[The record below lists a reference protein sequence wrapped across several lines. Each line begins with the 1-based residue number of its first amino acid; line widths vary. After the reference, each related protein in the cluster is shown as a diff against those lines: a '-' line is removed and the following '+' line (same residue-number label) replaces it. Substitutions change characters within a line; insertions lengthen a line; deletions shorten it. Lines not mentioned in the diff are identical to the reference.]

1 MDAELP
7 PFAAWRH
14 YDARIGFEVVFFD
27 RTGGGLTVTGHASA
41 LEDAAPFAV
50 RYEIELDD
58 AWRTRS
64 ARLTGQSASGE
75 HSTRLETDGEGRW
88 LVDGRHV
95 PEVDGCLDV
104 DLEASAFTNAFPV
117 RRLALRPG
125 QAAEAP
131 AAFVAA
137 EDLSVTRL
145 EQRYIRAD
153 DGTGPAR
160 YDYTSPAS
168 GFHAELV
175 CDANG
180 LVIDYPG
187 VAVRSG

>member
-1 MDAELP
+1 MQAELP

-14 YDARIGFEVVFFD
+14 TEVRIGFEVVFFD
-27 RTGGGLTVTGHASA
+27 RSGGGLAVAGYTSA

-64 ARLTGQSASGE
+64 ALIRGRSAGGE
-75 HSTRLETDGEGRW
+75 HRRHLETDGEGRW
-88 LVDGRHV
+88 LVDGRRA

-104 DLEASAFTNAFPV
+104 DLESSALTNAFPV

-125 QAAEAP
+125 EAADAP
-131 AAFVAA
+131 AAYVAA
-137 EDLSVTRL
+137 LDLSVTRL
-145 EQRYIRAD
+145 EQRYVRAD

-160 YDYTSPAS
+160 YDYASPA
-168 GFHAELV
+168 FDFRAELV
-175 CDANG
+175 YDVHG
-180 LVIDYPG
+180 LVVDYPG
-187 VAVRSG
+187 IAVRSG